1 MDTRRAAVAAVVVC
15 GLVAGTALLAGFA
28 IATEPE
34 PAVVDR
40 ATARASAQ
48 PAANATALA
57 CPPRAGDAN
66 VSTASAPTEPRIAG
80 LYPNPTTDGNVGE
93 FVVLETPPETR
104 LENVTLTDGHTTATL
119 PNETVSGRV
128 AVSTAPNVTQTLTDA
143 PVLEL
148 EGHLQLA
155 TDGDDL
161 RLRNATATID
171 SVAYERAPTAEQWY
185 RTASDGDERPTQGQW
200 WPRDATCLPVSSSE
214 IDDATAFVLPDEPEV
229 PRETIRNAD
238 DRLLLAG
245 YTVTS
250 DAIAADLV
258 AAAERGVDVR
268 VLLEASPVGGTPA
281 PTEGVIETLEAGGVE
296 VRAIGGEAAR
306 YRYHHPKYAVADDRV
321 LVTSENW
328 KPSGVGGESSRG
340 WGVRLADETLAAD
353 LAAVFRA
360 DFEGRD
366 TVSGDT
372 YRTTTSFVE
381 EDSQDFAATDSS
393 AEFPTNHEAATIP
406 VESAELLLAPDNA
419 DRRLQEL
426 LAGADDEILVI
437 QPSIAAD
444 VSVLEE
450 TLAAARRGV
459 DVRILLGSTWYNAD
473 ENEALAADLERVAEQ
488 EDIPLEVRLVE
499 DTDRFEKIHA
509 KGVVI
514 DREIAVV
521 GSANWNGNSL
531 ENNREVLVALH
542 GDEVAGYYAD
552 VFDADWSGDSW
563 SFPVGLA
570 VAVAVA
576 LAAAALIGRRYI
588 RFGDRPEVGDI
599 DPVEPGSGNEK

>member
-1 MDTRRAAVAAVVVC
+1 MHARRAALVTVFVCSLLCSTAVLASFAVAY
-15 GLVAGTALLAGFA
+15 GTAVGDRPAARA
-28 IATEPE
+28 IA
-34 PAVVDR
+34 D
-40 ATARASAQ
+40 SNSN
-48 PAANATALA
+48 PAAGPLA
-57 CPPRAGDAN
+57 CPARAADGYATSSD
-66 VSTASAPTEPRIAG
+66 TPTQPRIVG

-104 LENVTLTDGHTTATL
+104 LENVTLTDGHTTARL
-119 PNETVSGRV
+119 PNETVSERV
-128 AVSTAPNVTQTLTDA
+128 AVSTAPNVTRTLTDA

-155 TDGDDL
+155 ADGDDL

-171 SVAYERAPTAEQWY
+171 SVAYERAPTAERWY
-185 RTASDGDERPTQGQW
+185 RTAGNGDERPTQGEW

-214 IDDATAFVLPDEPEV
+214 VDDATAFVLPDGPEI

-250 DAIAADLV
+250 ETIAADLA
-258 AAAERGVDVR
+258 AAAERGVDVK

-281 PTEGVIETLEAGGVE
+281 PTDGVIETLESGGVE
-296 VRAIGGEAAR
+296 VRATGGEGAR

-340 WGVRLADETLAAD
+340 WGVRLADEGLAAD
-353 LAAVFRA
+353 LATVFRA
-360 DFEGRD
+360 DFAGRD
-366 TVSGDT
+366 TVSGET
-372 YRTTTSFVE
+372 YRRTTSFVE
-381 EDSQDFAATDSS
+381 EDGQDFVATDSGS
-393 AEFPTNHEAATIP
+393 VFPTNHEAATIP

-426 LAGADDEILVI
+426 LADADDEILVI
-437 QPSIAAD
+437 QPTIAAD
-444 VSVLEE
+444 VSVLKE

-459 DVRILLGSTWYNAD
+459 DVRILLGSAWYNAD

-488 EDIPLEVRLVE
+488 EDLPLEVRLVE
-499 DTDRFEKIHA
+499 GTDRFEKVHA

-514 DREIAVV
+514 DRETAVV
-521 GSANWNGNSL
+521 GSANWNANSL

-542 GDEVAGYYAD
+542 GDEVASYYAD

-576 LAAAALIGRRYI
+576 LAAAALVGRRYI
-588 RFGDRPEVGDI
+588 RFGNSEDGDI
-599 DPVEPGSGNEK
+599 DPIEPGSETEK

>member
-15 GLVAGTALLAGFA
+15 GLVTGTALLAGFA

-34 PAVVDR
+34 PAAVDR

-66 VSTASAPTEPRIAG
+66 VSIADPPTQPRIAG

-104 LENVTLTDGHTTATL
+104 LENVTLTDGHTTAGL

-128 AVSTAPNVTQTLTDA
+128 AVSTAPNVTRTLTDA

-155 TDGDDL
+155 ADGDDL
-161 RLRNATATID
+161 RLRNATAAID
-171 SVAYERAPTAEQWY
+171 SVAYERAPTAERWY
-185 RTASDGDERPTQGQW
+185 RTAGNGDERPTQGEW

-214 IDDATAFVLPDEPEV
+214 VDDATAFVLPDGPEI
-229 PRETIRNAD
+229 PREAIRSAD

-250 DAIAADLV
+250 EAIATDLV
-258 AAAERGVDVR
+258 AAAERGVDVK

-281 PTEGVIETLEAGGVE
+281 PTDGVIETLESGGVE
-296 VRAIGGEAAR
+296 VRAIGGEGAR

-340 WGVRLADETLAAD
+340 WGVRLADESLATD
-353 LAAVFRA
+353 LATVFRA
-360 DFEGRD
+360 DFAGRD
-366 TVSGDT
+366 TVSGET
-372 YRTTTSFVE
+372 YRRTTSFVE
-381 EDSQDFAATDSS
+381 EDSQDFAATDSN
-393 AEFPTNHEAATIP
+393 AEFPTNHEAATVP

-419 DRRLQEL
+419 DRRLQVL
-426 LAGADDEILVI
+426 LADADDEILVV
-437 QPSIAAD
+437 QPTIAAD

-459 DVRILLGSTWYNAD
+459 DVRILLGSAWYNAD
-473 ENEALAADLERVAEQ
+473 ENDALAADLERVAEQ
-488 EDIPLEVRLVE
+488 EDLPLEVRLVE
-499 DTDRFEKIHA
+499 DTDRFEKVHA

-514 DREIAVV
+514 DRETAVV
-521 GSANWNGNSL
+521 GSANWNANSL

-542 GDEVAGYYAD
+542 GDEVASYYAD

-576 LAAAALIGRRYI
+576 LAAAALVGRRYI
-588 RFGDRPEVGDI
+588 RFGNSEDGDI
-599 DPVEPGSGNEK
+599 VPIEPGSETEK